1 MLDSEDARPVMDEIH
16 DYYESHKSQP
26 SLTLKQMYYS
36 ALHTKIN
43 TWRVAE
49 FQGNVSPTNEIQW
62 EHAGSSQAGD
72 VSIDRYILHHS
83 RYLEI
88 PLLWIHKT
96 DATQKRV
103 LFWIGENGKVTAAD
117 WPELAKYLNQ
127 GYDIVSF
134 DPRGLGETRMP
145 YKAVS
150 PDDPALAQL
159 TFDQAYVS
167 PISGVLAD
175 YVYNSLLTG
184 RPYFLQMIEDVEIA
198 ARFTSAKLPPGSA
211 FAVIGTGDAFTVANA
226 ASETLPHIKL
236 VSSPDA
242 QPLKWSEL
250 VDQKRE
256 LWPIQDLLPGGAYI
270 H

>member
-1 MLDSEDARPVMDEIH
+1 M
-16 DYYESHKSQP
+16 
-26 SLTLKQMYYS
+26 
-36 ALHTKIN
+36 
-43 TWRVAE
+43 
-49 FQGNVSPTNEIQW
+49 NEIQW
-62 EHAGSSQAGD
+62 EEAGGSRTGD
-72 VSIDRYILHHS
+72 VSIDRYVLHHS

-88 PLLWIHKT
+88 PLLWIHKIG
-96 DATQKRV
+96 AQQKRV
-103 LFWIGENGKVTAAD
+103 LFWIGENGKAAPED
-117 WPELAKYLNQ
+117 WPGLTKWLDQ
-127 GYDIVSF
+127 GYDVVSF

-159 TFDQAYVS
+159 NFDQAYVS

-198 ARFTSAKLPPGSA
+198 ARFTSAKLAPGSEL
-211 FAVIGTGDAFTVANA
+211 AVTGTGDAFTL
-226 ASETLPHIKL
+226 ASAVSEALPHIKL
-236 VSSPDA
+236 ISPPGA

-250 VDQKRE
+250 VDQRRE
-256 LWPIQDLLPGGAYI
+256 LWPIQDLVPGGAYL